1 MTESAATSSEMRFV
15 VGSATGA
22 RDDAPENF
30 DLRHELDHV
39 KAALSYAD
47 RVELVSAGA
56 SMLYGFVALSEVPPE
71 RRLALVREHAP
82 VNAGVRISDENLQK
96 MDLVLGAG
104 SRRRR
109 RAMSKRQLA
118 ETRKQVQSVADE
130 GWRGIRQDA
139 EERFD
144 AYNARGLEDA
154 VNLGLIDIHAFEGN
168 TVEGMMAMA
177 AEGQTTEATIEDI
190 LREYVERALIAIDG
204 TGYPLFGDMLGRL
217 VNDAV
222 REGLIVP
229 SPFAAH
235 RGRHGGLAGDL
246 LERLPLFEEAMVAE
260 ILGVR
265 RALEGH
271 LRGSRRA
278 VSGFSRE
285 IQSAAW
291 EPGFAGEADVLFRER
306 VESEVEGIRE
316 AVRENRSLGELARR
330 VLRHATTAAT
340 IGAAIG
346 SVYALGDLS
355 GVVMG
360 VGVAGAQ
367 ALFEQRQ
374 REREVNSNQLYFYYG
389 ARDLL
394 RAPER

>member
-1 MTESAATSSEMRFV
+1 MTERESSGSGMRFV

-30 DLRHELDHV
+30 DLSHELDLV
-39 KAALSYAD
+39 KAALLYAD

-82 VNAGVRISDENLQK
+82 ANAGYRLSDENLRK

-104 SRRRR
+104 SRRQR

-118 ETRKQVQSVADE
+118 ETRKQLQGVADE
-130 GWRGIRQDA
+130 GWRGLRQDA

-154 VNLGLIDIHAFEGN
+154 VNSGLIEIHTFEGN
-168 TVEGMMAMA
+168 TVEGMLATT
-177 AEGQTTEATIEDI
+177 AEGHTTEATIEDI
-190 LREYVERALIAIDG
+190 LREYVERAAIAIDG
-204 TGYPLFGDMLGRL
+204 PGYPLFEDMLGRL
-217 VNDAV
+217 VDEAV

-229 SPFAAH
+229 SPSAVH

-246 LERLPLFEEAMVAE
+246 LGRLPLFEGATVAE
-260 ILGVR
+260 ILDVR
-265 RALEGH
+265 RALEGN
-271 LRGSRRA
+271 LRGFRGA

-285 IQSAAW
+285 IRSAAW

-306 VESEVEGIRE
+306 VEPEVEGIRE
-316 AVRENRSLGELARR
+316 VVRENRSLD
-330 VLRHATTAAT
+330 VCC
-340 IGAAIG
+340 
-346 SVYALGDLS
+346 
-355 GVVMG
+355 GV
-360 VGVAGAQ
+360 
-367 ALFEQRQ
+367 
-374 REREVNSNQLYFYYG
+374 
-389 ARDLL
+389 
-394 RAPER
+394 

>member
-1 MTESAATSSEMRFV
+1 M
-15 VGSATGA
+15 
-22 RDDAPENF
+22 
-30 DLRHELDHV
+30 
-39 KAALSYAD
+39 
-47 RVELVSAGA
+47 VSAGA

-139 EERFD
+139 EEPFD

-154 VNLGLIDIHAFEGN
+154 VNSGLIDIHAFEGN

-177 AEGQTTEATIEDI
+177 AEGHTTEATIEDI
-190 LREYVERALIAIDG
+190 LREYVERASIAIDG

-246 LERLPLFEEAMVAE
+246 LGRLPLFEEAMVAE
-260 ILGVR
+260 ASTSVVRWRGTCGGSGVPFPGSRARFKLPLGSRVSQGR
-265 RALEGH
+265 PTSCSG
-271 LRGSRRA
+271 RGSSPRWRA
-278 VSGFSRE
+278 SGR
-285 IQSAAW
+285 
-291 EPGFAGEADVLFRER
+291 P
-306 VESEVEGIRE
+306 
-316 AVRENRSLGELARR
+316 
-330 VLRHATTAAT
+330 
-340 IGAAIG
+340 
-346 SVYALGDLS
+346 
-355 GVVMG
+355 
-360 VGVAGAQ
+360 
-367 ALFEQRQ
+367 
-374 REREVNSNQLYFYYG
+374 
-389 ARDLL
+389 
-394 RAPER
+394 